1 MHKHDISL
9 FIVIECALY
18 YNFREDSSNI
28 LKYQLFLLIRIA
40 FFCSFAKY
48 WGTDRNGFPECS
60 LKHFLDNFMAEFEM
74 IAKTF
79 QGLEEVLAKELVALG
94 ANNVQIGRRMVSFT
108 GDKELM
114 YKANFHL
121 RTAVRILKPIMHFR
135 AADADEVYEVIKAI
149 DWEQYMDRNSTFSVD
164 SVVYSEVFRHSKFVA
179 YRVKDAIADYFNEKY
194 GERPSV
200 RLNNPDLIFHIHMA
214 GEECTLAFDSSG
226 ESLHR
231 RGYRVE
237 TGSAPI
243 NEVLAA
249 GLILLTGWDGECDF
263 IDPMCG
269 SGTLPIEAAL
279 IARNI
284 APGVFRQGYA
294 FEKWKDFDSE
304 LFKSIY
310 DDDSGER
317 EFNHKIYGYDVDGRM
332 VACARRNVKSAM
344 MGDIIEIECRDI
356 KDFVEPEAP
365 AIMVVN
371 PPYGERL
378 QLENLLNVYKELG
391 SRLKHAFQGNEAW
404 IISSSYDC
412 FDQVGLKAS
421 ARIPLYNGDLDCEFR
436 KYELF
441 SGKYS
446 GFRDGGN
453 ELKKDFAPL
462 KRKSRLTGADGEQ
475 RPPRSKER
483 AAESYSGDIDEES
496 IRRRRELESYFSS
509 YKNKRSAAAR
519 KRREDE
525 RRDEV
530 GQESRGS
537 FRPQRERRDDERQGR
552 REQRSNREGAR
563 GYDKRQAPERDSR
576 GRDSRGGNRTER
588 GGVRSGRRSFE
599 RPSDDFKPLRG
610 GKRIKKD

>member
-1 MHKHDISL
+1 MHRFFL
-9 FIVIECALY
+9 FLCK
-18 YNFREDSSNI
+18 I
-28 LKYQLFLLIRIA
+28 LKGCFPMYLF
-40 FFCSFAKY
+40 
-48 WGTDRNGFPECS
+48 
-60 LKHFLDNFMAEFEM
+60 DNFMGEFEL

-94 ANNVQIGRRMVSFT
+94 ANNVQLGRRMVSFT

-121 RTAVRILKPIMHFR
+121 RTAIRILKPIMHFK
-135 AADADEVYEVIKAI
+135 AADADEVYNVIKSME
-149 DWEQYMDRNSTFSVD
+149 WERYLDSKSTFSVD
-164 SVVYSEVFRHSKFVA
+164 SVVYSDVFRHSKFVA

-200 RLNNPDLIFHIHMA
+200 RLNNPDLIFHIHIA
-214 GEECTLAFDSSG
+214 GEDCTLAFDSSG

-237 TGSAPI
+237 TGAAPI

-249 GLILLTGWDGECDF
+249 GMIMLTGWNGECDF

-356 KDFVEPEAP
+356 KDFVEPTER

-378 QLENLLNVYKELG
+378 VLENLLQVYKELG
-391 SRLKHAFQGNEAW
+391 SRLKHSFQGNEAW
-404 IISSSYDC
+404 VISSSYDC
-412 FDQVGLKAS
+412 FDQIGLKAS

-441 SGKYS
+441 QGKYK
-446 GFRDGGN
+446 GFRDEGN

-462 KRKSRLTGADGEQ
+462 KRRSRLTGIDGEPRPARNEQ
-475 RPPRSKER
+475 RKDNYSSEIDD
-483 AAESYSGDIDEES
+483 ESM
-496 IRRRRELESYFSS
+496 RRRRELESYFGT
-509 YKNKRSAAAR
+509 KNAQRIVAGR
-519 KRREDE
+519 DRRTNREDRDGGRRAME
-525 RRDEV
+525 TKENGFKEKRTPRDGYVRGKRRDE
-530 GQESRGS
+530 S
-537 FRPQRERRDDERQGR
+537 PK
-552 REQRSNREGAR
+552 GAY
-563 GYDKRQAPERDSR
+563 G
-576 GRDSRGGNRTER
+576 RGGDRLRNAAPK
-588 GGVRSGRRSFE
+588 G
-599 RPSDDFKPLRG
+599 DFKPLRG
-610 GKRIKKD
+610 GKRKDR

>member
-1 MHKHDISL
+1 
-9 FIVIECALY
+9 
-18 YNFREDSSNI
+18 
-28 LKYQLFLLIRIA
+28 
-40 FFCSFAKY
+40 
-48 WGTDRNGFPECS
+48 
-60 LKHFLDNFMAEFEM
+60 MAEFEM

-94 ANNVQIGRRMVSFT
+94 ANNVEIGRRMVSFT
-108 GDKELM
+108 GDKAMM

-121 RTAVRILKPIMHFR
+121 RTAVRILKPIMHFK
-135 AADADEVYEVIKAI
+135 ASGADEVYEVIKSI
-149 DWEQYMDRNSTFSVD
+149 DWEQYLDCGSTFSVD
-164 SVVYSEVFRHSKFVA
+164 SVVYSDVFRHSKFVA

-200 RLNNPDLIFHIHMA
+200 RLNNPDLIFHIHIA

-237 TGSAPI
+237 TGAAPI

-249 GLILLTGWDGECDF
+249 GMIMLTGWNGECDF

-294 FEKWKDFDSE
+294 FEKWKDYDSE

-344 MGDIIEIECRDI
+344 MSDIIEIECRDI
-356 KDFVEPEAP
+356 KDFTEPAEP

-378 QLENLLNVYKELG
+378 KLENLLQVYKELG
-391 SRLKHAFQGNEAW
+391 SRMKHAFQGNEAW
-404 IISSSYDC
+404 VISSSYDC
-412 FDQVGLKAS
+412 FDQIALKAS

-441 SGKYS
+441 SGKYK
-446 GFRDGGN
+446 GFRDEGN

-483 AAESYSGDIDEES
+483 ATDGFSGEIDEES
-496 IRRRRELESYFSS
+496 LRRRRELESYFSS
-509 YKNKRSAAAR
+509 YKSKRSAVAR
-519 KRREDE
+519 KRREEERGSGE
-525 RRDEV
+525 RRGKDV
-530 GQESRGS
+530 FNAGYGH
-537 FRPQRERRDDERQGR
+537 PAQREGR
-552 REQRSNREGAR
+552 ESNRGA
-563 GYDKRQAPERDSR
+563 S
-576 GRDSRGGNRTER
+576 GRDYRKKTEGNSRPFNREK
-588 GGVRSGRRSFE
+588 G
-599 RPSDDFKPLRG
+599 DFRPLRG
-610 GKRIKKD
+610 GKRTKKD

>member
-1 MHKHDISL
+1 
-9 FIVIECALY
+9 
-18 YNFREDSSNI
+18 
-28 LKYQLFLLIRIA
+28 
-40 FFCSFAKY
+40 
-48 WGTDRNGFPECS
+48 
-60 LKHFLDNFMAEFEM
+60 MAEFEM

-108 GDKELM
+108 GDNELM

-121 RTAVRILKPIMHFR
+121 RTAVRILKPFMHFK
-135 AADADEVYEVIKAI
+135 ASDADEVYEIIKAI
-149 DWEQYMDRNSTFSVD
+149 DWQQYLDCNSTFSVD
-164 SVVYSEVFRHSKFVA
+164 AVVYSDVFRHSKFVA
-179 YRVKDAIADYFNEKY
+179 YRVKDAIADHFNEKY

-200 RLNNPDLIFHIHMA
+200 RLNNPDLIFHIHIA
-214 GEECTLAFDSSG
+214 GEDCTLAFDSSG

-237 TGSAPI
+237 TGAAPI

-249 GLILLTGWDGECDF
+249 GMILLTGWNGECDF

-269 SGTLPIEAAL
+269 SGTLLVEAAL

-317 EFNHKIYGYDVDGRM
+317 EFNHKIYGYDVEGRM

-344 MGDIIEIECRDI
+344 MSDIIEIECRDI
-356 KDFVEPEAP
+356 KDFVEPTAP

-378 QLENLLNVYKELG
+378 QLENLLQVYKELG

-404 IISSSYDC
+404 VISSSYDC
-412 FDQVGLKAS
+412 FDQIGLKAS
-421 ARIPLYNGDLDCEFR
+421 ARIPLFNGDLDCEFR

-441 SGKYS
+441 SGKYK
-446 GFRDGGN
+446 GFRDEGN

-483 AAESYSGDIDEES
+483 KDDGFSSGIEDESL
-496 IRRRRELESYFSS
+496 RRRRELESYFSS
-509 YKNKRSAAAR
+509 YKSKRSAVAR
-519 KRREDE
+519 KRREE
-525 RRDEV
+525 ARRE
-530 GQESRGS
+530 
-537 FRPQRERRDDERQGR
+537 DERQ
-552 REQRSNREGAR
+552 EGAPQFR
-563 GYDKRQAPERDSR
+563 QTRDGGYENR
-576 GRDSRGGNRTER
+576 GRDGARREPRANRDSKRTYGQRPAADRDSHGRGSRGANSQQRGER
-588 GGVRSGRRSFE
+588 
-599 RPSDDFKPLRG
+599 RPFDRPAGDFKPLRG
-610 GKRIKKD
+610 GKRTKRD

>member
-1 MHKHDISL
+1 M
-9 FIVIECALY
+9 
-18 YNFREDSSNI
+18 
-28 LKYQLFLLIRIA
+28 
-40 FFCSFAKY
+40 
-48 WGTDRNGFPECS
+48 G
-60 LKHFLDNFMAEFEM
+60 EFEM

-94 ANNVQIGRRMVSFT
+94 ANNVQLGRRMVSFT
-108 GDKELM
+108 GDKALM

-121 RTAVRILKPIMHFR
+121 RTAVRILKPIMHFK
-135 AADADEVYEVIKAI
+135 AADADEVYNVIKSVE
-149 DWEQYMDRNSTFSVD
+149 WEQYLDSRSTFSVD
-164 SVVYSEVFRHSKFVA
+164 SVVYSDVFRHSKFVA
-179 YRVKDAIADYFNEKY
+179 YRVKDAIADYFNEKS

-200 RLNNPDLIFHIHMA
+200 RLNNPDLVFHIHIA
-214 GEECTLAFDSSG
+214 GEDCTLAFDSSG

-237 TGSAPI
+237 TGAAPI

-249 GLILLTGWDGECDF
+249 GMIMLTGWNGECDF

-269 SGTLPIEAAL
+269 SGTIPIEAAL

-284 APGVFRQGYA
+284 APGVYRKGYA

-304 LFKSIY
+304 LFRSIY
-310 DDDSGER
+310 EDDSAER

-344 MGDIIEIECRDI
+344 MGDIVEIECRDI
-356 KDFVEPEAP
+356 KDFVEPKERAL
-365 AIMVVN
+365 MVVN

-378 QLENLLNVYKELG
+378 VLENLLNVYKELG

-441 SGKYS
+441 QGKYK
-446 GFRDGGN
+446 GFRDEGN

-462 KRKSRLTGADGEQ
+462 KRKSRLTGLDGEL
-475 RPPRSKER
+475 RPSRKER
-483 AAESYSGDIDEES
+483 EEDGFSADIDS
-496 IRRRRELESYFSS
+496 DSLRRRRELESYFGT
-509 YKNKRSAAAR
+509 KNAKRIVAGRER
-519 KRREDE
+519 KDHDKE
-525 RRDEV
+525 
-530 GQESRGS
+530 
-537 FRPQRERRDDERQGR
+537 RPQREERRNGHYDDRNDKENRYDNRKEPRGGDRREGRNGYGNRERSGAPRDRYERRD
-552 REQRSNREGAR
+552 GA
-563 GYDKRQAPERDSR
+563 GKRQQSR
-576 GRDSRGGNRTER
+576 GNG
-588 GGVRSGRRSFE
+588 
-599 RPSDDFKPLRG
+599 DFKPLRG
-610 GKRIKKD
+610 GKRDSKRK

>member
-1 MHKHDISL
+1 M
-9 FIVIECALY
+9 
-18 YNFREDSSNI
+18 
-28 LKYQLFLLIRIA
+28 
-40 FFCSFAKY
+40 
-48 WGTDRNGFPECS
+48 G
-60 LKHFLDNFMAEFEM
+60 EFEM

-79 QGLEEVLAKELVALG
+79 QGLEEVLAKELVVLG

-108 GDKELM
+108 GDKALM

-121 RTAVRILKPIMHFR
+121 RTAVRILKPFMHFK
-135 AADADEVYEVIKAI
+135 ASDADEVYNVIKSVE
-149 DWEQYMDRNSTFSVD
+149 WENYLDCNSTFSVD

-179 YRVKDAIADYFNEKY
+179 YRVKDAIADYFNDKY
-194 GERPSV
+194 GKRPSV
-200 RLNNPDLIFHIHMA
+200 RLNNPDLIFHIHIA

-237 TGSAPI
+237 TGAAPI

-249 GLILLTGWDGECDF
+249 GMILLTGWDGECDF

-284 APGVFRQGYA
+284 APGVYRQGYA
-294 FEKWKDFDSE
+294 FEKWSDFDSE
-304 LFKSIY
+304 LFRSIY
-310 DDDSGER
+310 EDDSAER
-317 EFNHKIYGYDVDGRM
+317 EFKHKIYGYDVDGRM

-356 KDFVEPEAP
+356 KDFTEPAER

-378 QLENLLNVYKELG
+378 ALDNLLQVYKELG

-421 ARIPLYNGDLDCEFR
+421 ARLPLYNGDLDCEFR

-441 SGKYS
+441 AGKYS
-446 GFRDGGN
+446 GFRDEGN
-453 ELKKDFAPL
+453 ALKKDFAPL
-462 KRKSRLTGADGEQ
+462 KRRSRLTGADGEL
-475 RPPRSKER
+475 RPLRTRER
-483 AAESYSGDIDEES
+483 EDNSFAADIDEES
-496 IRRRRELESYFSS
+496 MRRRRELESYFSS
-509 YKNKRSAAAR
+509 YKSKRSAIAR
-519 KRREDE
+519 KRREE
-525 RRDEV
+525 RE
-530 GQESRGS
+530 ES
-537 FRPQRERRDDERQGR
+537 E
-552 REQRSNREGAR
+552 AR
-563 GYDKRQAPERDSR
+563 NGNAAF
-576 GRDSRGGNRTER
+576 RGGNRDR
-588 GGVRSGRRSFE
+588 GRREDAPRAE
-599 RPSDDFKPLRG
+599 RNNAKPFGRNDRGNFSAAKGEGRKRDFSGKPGELKPLRG
-610 GKRIKKD
+610 GKRYKKD

>member
-1 MHKHDISL
+1 M
-9 FIVIECALY
+9 
-18 YNFREDSSNI
+18 N
-28 LKYQLFLLIRIA
+28 
-40 FFCSFAKY
+40 
-48 WGTDRNGFPECS
+48 
-60 LKHFLDNFMAEFEM
+60 EFEL

-108 GDKELM
+108 GDKALM

-121 RTAVRILKPIMHFR
+121 RTAVRILKPIMHFK
-135 AADADEVYEVIKAI
+135 AVNADEVYDVIKSV
-149 DWEQYMDRNSTFSVD
+149 DWEQYLDCNSTFSVD

-194 GERPSV
+194 GKRPTV
-200 RLNNPDLIFHIHMA
+200 RLNNPDLIFHIHIA

-237 TGSAPI
+237 TGAAPI

-249 GLILLTGWDGECDF
+249 GMILLTGWNGECDF

-284 APGVFRQGYA
+284 APGVYRQGYA
-294 FEKWKDFDSE
+294 FEKWKDYDSE

-344 MGDIIEIECRDI
+344 MGDIVEIECRDI
-356 KDFVEPEAP
+356 KDFVEPAER

-378 QLENLLNVYKELG
+378 QLENLLQIYKELG

-421 ARIPLYNGDLDCEFR
+421 ARVPLFNGDLDCEFR

-441 SGKYS
+441 SGKYK
-446 GFRDGGN
+446 GFLDEGN
-453 ELKKDFAPL
+453 ALNKDFAPL

-483 AAESYSGDIDEES
+483 IKDEFSGSIEEDS

-509 YKNKRSAAAR
+509 YKTKRSAVAR
-519 KRREDE
+519 KRRDEE
-525 RRDEV
+525 RRNASQGEGGEQFRKERGGYGEGRRNDSR
-530 GQESRGS
+530 GESRG
-537 FRPQRERRDDERQGR
+537 
-552 REQRSNREGAR
+552 NREGGR
-563 GYDKRQAPERDSR
+563 GQRPAGDRAPRRE
-576 GRDSRGGNRTER
+576 GGNRPA
-588 GGVRSGRRSFE
+588 GRRQGG
-599 RPSDDFKPLRG
+599 DFKPLRG
-610 GKRIKKD
+610 GKRDKKD

>member
-1 MHKHDISL
+1 MHRFFL
-9 FIVIECALY
+9 FLCK
-18 YNFREDSSNI
+18 I
-28 LKYQLFLLIRIA
+28 LKGCFPMYLF
-40 FFCSFAKY
+40 
-48 WGTDRNGFPECS
+48 
-60 LKHFLDNFMAEFEM
+60 DNFMGEFEL

-94 ANNVQIGRRMVSFT
+94 ANNVQLGRRMVSFT

-121 RTAVRILKPIMHFR
+121 RTAIRILKPIMHFK
-135 AADADEVYEVIKAI
+135 AADADEVYNVIKSME
-149 DWEQYMDRNSTFSVD
+149 WERYLDSKSTFSVD
-164 SVVYSEVFRHSKFVA
+164 SVVYSDVFRHSKFVA

-200 RLNNPDLIFHIHMA
+200 RLNNPDLIFHIHIA
-214 GEECTLAFDSSG
+214 GEDCTLAFDSSG

-237 TGSAPI
+237 TGAAPI

-249 GLILLTGWDGECDF
+249 GMIMLTGWNGECDF

-356 KDFVEPEAP
+356 KDFVEPTER

-378 QLENLLNVYKELG
+378 VLENLLQVYKELG
-391 SRLKHAFQGNEAW
+391 SRLKHSFQGNEAW
-404 IISSSYDC
+404 VISSSYDC
-412 FDQVGLKAS
+412 FDQIGLKAS

-441 SGKYS
+441 QGKYK
-446 GFRDGGN
+446 GFRDEGH

-462 KRKSRLTGADGEQ
+462 KRRSRLTGIDGEPRPARNEQ
-475 RPPRSKER
+475 RKDNYSSEIDD
-483 AAESYSGDIDEES
+483 ESM
-496 IRRRRELESYFSS
+496 RRRRELESYFGT
-509 YKNKRSAAAR
+509 KNAQRIVAGR
-519 KRREDE
+519 DRRTNREDRDGGRRAME
-525 RRDEV
+525 TKENGFKEKRTPRDGYVRGKERNELPRDGYVRGKRRDE
-530 GQESRGS
+530 S
-537 FRPQRERRDDERQGR
+537 PK
-552 REQRSNREGAR
+552 GAY
-563 GYDKRQAPERDSR
+563 G
-576 GRDSRGGNRTER
+576 RGGDRLRNAAPK
-588 GGVRSGRRSFE
+588 G
-599 RPSDDFKPLRG
+599 DFKPLRG
-610 GKRIKKD
+610 GKRKDR

>member
-1 MHKHDISL
+1 M
-9 FIVIECALY
+9 
-18 YNFREDSSNI
+18 
-28 LKYQLFLLIRIA
+28 
-40 FFCSFAKY
+40 
-48 WGTDRNGFPECS
+48 G
-60 LKHFLDNFMAEFEM
+60 EFEM

-94 ANNVQIGRRMVSFT
+94 ANNVQLGRRMVSFT
-108 GDKELM
+108 GDKALM

-121 RTAVRILKPIMHFR
+121 RTAVRILKPIMNFK
-135 AADADEVYEVIKAI
+135 AADADEVYEFIKKVE
-149 DWEQYMDRNSTFSVD
+149 WEQYLDSRSTFSVD
-164 SVVYSEVFRHSKFVA
+164 AVVYSDVFRHSKFVA

-200 RLNNPDLIFHIHMA
+200 RLNNPDLIFHIHIA

-237 TGSAPI
+237 TGAAPI

-249 GLILLTGWDGECDF
+249 GMIMLTGWNGECDF

-269 SGTLPIEAAL
+269 SGTIPIEAAL

-284 APGVFRQGYA
+284 APGVYRKGYA
-294 FEKWKDFDSE
+294 FEKWNDFDSE

-310 DDDSGER
+310 DDDSAER
-317 EFNHKIYGYDVDGRM
+317 EFKHKIYGYDVDGRM

-344 MGDIIEIECRDI
+344 MGDIVEIECRDI
-356 KDFVEPEAP
+356 KDFVEPQERALM
-365 AIMVVN
+365 IVN

-378 QLENLLNVYKELG
+378 VLENLLGVYKELG

-441 SGKYS
+441 QGKYK
-446 GFRDGGN
+446 GFRDEGN

-462 KRKSRLTGADGEQ
+462 KRKSRLTGADGEL
-475 RPPRSKER
+475 RPPRRER
-483 AAESYSGDIDEES
+483 SEDSYSGEIDS
-496 IRRRRELESYFSS
+496 DSMRRRRELESYFGT
-509 YKNKRSAAAR
+509 KNAQRIVAGR
-519 KRREDE
+519 DRRERNGSRTDGDGRPRRDAKPFRAEE
-525 RRDEV
+525 RRD
-530 GQESRGS
+530 SRPSGYGK
-537 FRPQRERRDDERQGR
+537 RDNGTAKGGYAR
-552 REQRSNREGAR
+552 RENGGKQ
-563 GYDKRQAPERDSR
+563 QT
-576 GRDSRGGNRTER
+576 GRN
-588 GGVRSGRRSFE
+588 SG
-599 RPSDDFKPLRG
+599 DFKPLRG
-610 GKRIKKD
+610 GKRGGTKTRG